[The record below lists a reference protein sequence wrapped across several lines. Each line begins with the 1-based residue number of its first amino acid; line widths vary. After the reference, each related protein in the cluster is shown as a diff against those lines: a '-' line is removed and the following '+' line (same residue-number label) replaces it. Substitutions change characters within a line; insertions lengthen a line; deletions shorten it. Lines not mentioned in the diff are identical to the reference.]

1 MSQLEERTLTCA
13 ACTVPI
19 VAQVATSL
27 NAVRSPAAREAALA
41 GRLHHVD
48 CPHCRAPHRVETTF
62 GYMDVERGHWLAVFP
77 PEELPHWGAREAVSH
92 DSFWQVSD
100 RAPMLWNFRATEMTL
115 RCVFGLADLREKLL
129 IWDSGLDDAIV
140 EAWKLELEATEP
152 ALATDVLRFAGREGD
167 EIIFAVGQDG
177 HAVAAPWGRYTILR
191 AQRSPLRARHPALF
205 KGPFVDRRRL
215 RA

>member
-1 MSQLEERTLTCA
+1 MSQLEERPLTCVDCGA
-13 ACTVPI
+13 PFS
-19 VAQVATSL
+19 AQIATSL
-27 NAVRSPAAREAALA
+27 NAVRSPAAREAVLA

-48 CPHCRAPHRVETTF
+48 CPRCGSPHRVETTF
-62 GYMDVERGHWLAVFP
+62 GYMDVQRGHWLAVFP
-77 PEELPHWGAREAVSH
+77 PEELPEWAAHEVVSH
-92 DSFWQVSD
+92 EAFWQVSD

-140 EAWKLELEATEP
+140 ELWKLELEATEP
-152 ALATDVLRFAGREGD
+152 ALATDVLRFAGREGG
-167 EIIFAVGQDG
+167 EIVFAVGLDG
-177 HAVAAPWGRYTILR
+177 QAIAAPWGRYTILR
-191 AQRSPLRARHPALF
+191 AQNRQLRAQHPVLF